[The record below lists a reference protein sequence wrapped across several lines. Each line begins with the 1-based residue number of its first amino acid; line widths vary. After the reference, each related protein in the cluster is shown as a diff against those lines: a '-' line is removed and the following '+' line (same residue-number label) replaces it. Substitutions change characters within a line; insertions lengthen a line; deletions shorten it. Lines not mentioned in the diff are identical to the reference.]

1 MRAFNAHM
9 EVLPEEQLRVWRQ
22 LGPTVGLGYVL
33 YGGTAIAL
41 RLGHRQSID
50 FDFFTDEV
58 LDRDALHSALPFLSR
73 ATALQ
78 DEPDALTFRTG
89 AEGVKISFFGGI
101 QFGRIGEP
109 QMTQD
114 GVLHVASLE
123 DLMATKVTVVLQ
135 RADAKDYRDIAEM
148 IRSGVS
154 LPTGL
159 ASAREMFGP
168 NFQPRE
174 SLKALVF
181 FEDGNLRTLNRT
193 DKETLLK
200 AASAVGD
207 LPQASLASRHLASIG
222 KPEKR
227 EMTFEEEVRARSADT
242 RSRMA
247 EDDDVHED
255 E

>member
-1 MRAFNAHM
+1 
-9 EVLPEEQLRVWRQ
+9 
-22 LGPTVGLGYVL
+22 
-33 YGGTAIAL
+33 
-41 RLGHRQSID
+41 
-50 FDFFTDEV
+50 
-58 LDRDALHSALPFLSR
+58 
-73 ATALQ
+73 
-78 DEPDALTFRTG
+78 
-89 AEGVKISFFGGI
+89 
-101 QFGRIGEP
+101 
-109 QMTQD
+109 
-114 GVLHVASLE
+114 
-123 DLMATKVTVVLQ
+123 
-135 RADAKDYRDIAEM
+135 
-148 IRSGVS
+148 
-154 LPTGL
+154 
-159 ASAREMFGP
+159 MFGP